1 MYLKKFSTNL
11 KGVNINKLMR
21 GVVLILCVLLSFTIK
36 AQTINDNE
44 LVRVSNYQSPV
55 PAKFRLYPT
64 TNRFTFLRLNTST
77 GFIDVVQ
84 YSTSDAANTLIYG
97 LSKFA
102 LVLDGPVDRFTLYP
116 TQNIWTFL
124 LLDQVEGRTYQ
135 VQWSTEPDKRL
146 VMQIYPEK

>member
-1 MYLKKFSTNL
+1 MKYIGL
-11 KGVNINKLMR
+11 
-21 GVVLILCVLLSFTIK
+21 VLFVCLSFTTK

-64 TNRFTFLRLNTST
+64 SNRFTFLRLNTST
-77 GFIDVVQ
+77 GFIDIVQ
-84 YSTSDAANTLIYG
+84 YSTSDTKNTVIYK
-97 LSKFA
+97 LSQFP

-124 LLDQVEGRTYQ
+124 LLDQTEGRTYQ
-135 VQWSTEPDKRL
+135 VQWSQEAEKRL
-146 VMQIYPEK
+146 VIQIYPE

>member
-1 MYLKKFSTNL
+1 MNVKQFQTNV
-11 KGVNINKLMR
+11 KNDNHNKLMR

-64 TNRFTFLRLNTST
+64 SNRFTFLRLNTST

-84 YSTSDAANTLIYG
+84 YSTSDAANTMIYG

-135 VQWSTEPDKRL
+135 VQWSAEPEKTF
-146 VMQIYPEK
+146 VMQIYNK

>member
-1 MYLKKFSTNL
+1 MKY
-11 KGVNINKLMR
+11 IA
-21 GVVLILCVLLSFTIK
+21 LILCFFWSFTAK

-64 TNRFTFLRLNTST
+64 TNRFTFLRLNTAS
-77 GFIDVVQ
+77 GLIDVVQ
-84 YSTSDAANTLIYG
+84 YSTSDTKNTMIYK
-97 LSKFA
+97 LSQFP

-124 LLDQVEGRTYQ
+124 LLDQTEGRTYQ
-135 VQWSTEPDKRL
+135 VQWSQKAEDRF
-146 VMQIYPEK
+146 VIQIYPE

>member
-1 MYLKKFSTNL
+1 MNVKDD
-11 KGVNINKLMR
+11 NINKLMR
-21 GVVLILCVLLSFTIK
+21 GVVLILCVFLSFTTK

-84 YSTSDAANTLIYG
+84 YSTSDAANTMIYG

-135 VQWSTEPDKRL
+135 VQWSVEPEKRI